1 MNSYSFN
8 VSRRLC
14 HYSGLKMRAHVFL
27 KVLNLKAR
35 STPLPLGV
43 RCQRPAG
50 RNRVE
55 REVARGVVSAPDEND
70 GWMAVV
76 VIVRPW
82 WGGGRMGR
90 EL

>member
-14 HYSGLKMRAHVFL
+14 HYSGLEMRTHVFL

-55 REVARGVVSAPDEND
+55 REVVRDVVSEPDENV
-70 GWMAVV
+70 GWMGV
-76 VIVRPW
+76 VIIDRPW
-82 WGGGRMGR
+82 WGSGRMGW

>member
-1 MNSYSFN
+1 
-8 VSRRLC
+8 
-14 HYSGLKMRAHVFL
+14 MRAHVFL

-55 REVARGVVSAPDEND
+55 REVARGVVSEPDEND